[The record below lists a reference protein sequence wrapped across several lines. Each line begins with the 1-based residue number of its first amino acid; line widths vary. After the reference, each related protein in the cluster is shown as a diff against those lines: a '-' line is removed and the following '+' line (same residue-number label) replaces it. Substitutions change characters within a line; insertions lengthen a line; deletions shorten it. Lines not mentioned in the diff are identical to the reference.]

1 MEAAIQAFLITVAIV
16 GGILSPII
24 IIALIGTM
32 GKMAEL
38 LAAQLNKFTTELKR
52 KPPFTDVE
60 VNVNP
65 ATNVM
70 TVRMIKDG
78 DIIWQGAS
86 SRREME
92 ENETLTFM
100 PTEVED

>member
-1 MEAAIQAFLITVAIV
+1 MEAALQAFLITIAIV

-24 IIALIGTM
+24 LIALIGTM
-32 GKMAEL
+32 GKTAEL
-38 LAAQLNKFTTELKR
+38 LAAKLNQITAELKR
-52 KPPFTDVE
+52 KPPFSDVE

-92 ENETLTFM
+92 ENNTLTFK
-100 PTEVED
+100 PTEGED

>member
-1 MEAAIQAFLITVAIV
+1 MDQAINAFLITIAIV

-24 IIALIGTM
+24 IIAFIGTM
-32 GKMAEL
+32 GKTAEL
-38 LAAQLNKFTTELKR
+38 LAAQLNKFTAELKR
-52 KPPFTDVE
+52 NPPFTDVE

-78 DIIWQGAS
+78 EVIWQGAS

-100 PTEVED
+100 PTEVQE

>member
-1 MEAAIQAFLITVAIV
+1 MDQAISAFLITIAIV

-24 IIALIGTM
+24 LIGFIGTM

-38 LAAQLNKFTTELKR
+38 LAAKLNQITAELKR

-92 ENETLTFM
+92 ENNTLTFK
-100 PTEVED
+100 PTEGED